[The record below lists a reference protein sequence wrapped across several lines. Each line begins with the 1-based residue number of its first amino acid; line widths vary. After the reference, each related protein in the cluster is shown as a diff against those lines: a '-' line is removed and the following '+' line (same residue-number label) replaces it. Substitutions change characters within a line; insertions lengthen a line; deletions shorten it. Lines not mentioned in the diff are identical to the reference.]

1 MPSITKQFAGPSV
14 DNPALLGQFA
24 GILRERYAEMFPA
37 KRGFTLEFED
47 KSTRKSRSWE
57 IRILHGKFGG
67 TNISIRPSIVRPQE
81 VWVSVS
87 STSRFERRLL
97 KVAVWIA
104 AILAAPLFLAG
115 ALKAGS
121 LGAMIIGAP
130 LYFVVAFILGMIAV
144 FIGRLFA
151 RRDHHFDPSLR
162 LRILAVA
169 KDTSLPTIL
178 ERPEIPTPAATPIS
192 PATLEAMPKR
202 TGPGL
207 F

>member
-1 MPSITKQFAGPSV
+1 
-14 DNPALLGQFA
+14 
-24 GILRERYAEMFPA
+24 
-37 KRGFTLEFED
+37 
-47 KSTRKSRSWE
+47 
-57 IRILHGKFGG
+57 
-67 TNISIRPSIVRPQE
+67 
-81 VWVSVS
+81 
-87 STSRFERRLL
+87 
-97 KVAVWIA
+97 
-104 AILAAPLFLAG
+104 
-115 ALKAGS
+115 
-121 LGAMIIGAP
+121 MIIGAP

>member
-1 MPSITKQFAGPSV
+1 
-14 DNPALLGQFA
+14 
-24 GILRERYAEMFPA
+24 
-37 KRGFTLEFED
+37 
-47 KSTRKSRSWE
+47 
-57 IRILHGKFGG
+57 
-67 TNISIRPSIVRPQE
+67 RPQE